1 MAPVVPPK
9 NEGKPWI
16 IRPLALAPESLIAQC
31 ASEMDIPVSGVCRY
45 KEQLDQG
52 DRKYFAQTVAEWEKR
67 IPDLRSNIL
76 HSLMHPDVE
85 HLL

>member
-1 MAPVVPPK
+1 
-9 NEGKPWI
+9 
-16 IRPLALAPESLIAQC
+16 
-31 ASEMDIPVSGVCRY
+31 MDIPVSGVCRY